1 MNGLDWTIIAV
12 YMAGMVLLSVFL
24 GRGQENQDDYYVGGR
39 NLPWWAVGVST
50 MATQSSSVSF
60 ISVPAFVALVK
71 GGGLTWLQYEV
82 AVPLAMIFIMIFLLP
97 LFRKLE
103 LISVY
108 EYLELRF
115 DSATRSLLA
124 AVFLFSRGLGTGV
137 GVYASAIPIS
147 VALHLDLSVTILAI
161 GIITLIYDTIGGMKA
176 VVYSDVLQMVILL
189 LGIALCITYA
199 IADMGSWDAVL
210 RAHDARRFVA
220 IDFGTGL
227 FDGARYP
234 FWGFLVGGFF
244 LYASYYGADQSQA
257 QRELSTPNLAHTKY
271 SLIFNGFARL
281 PLTVAYIVM
290 GLAVGAVFLQHPEA
304 IEKIT
309 LGGQVKPDRMIP
321 TFVLDYLPHGV
332 IALIFSA
339 ILAASMS
346 SLDSALNSLSASTM
360 QDFIDRYAPGLM
372 TTPKRQMWIGKLTT
386 VAWGFVIIAFAF
398 ALGDAESVVVLI
410 NKVGSAFYGPILA
423 TFVVGV
429 TLRRVGGKAMIAG
442 IVAGVG
448 ANVFL
453 WLSFD
458 KALFWMW
465 WNMTGA
471 IVSAFV
477 ALVASLAFPQ
487 VSDLSSRGVVLW
499 DTDIWRN
506 EGRWVPAYGLL
517 LAYFGGILWIL
528 SRLPRWLTPAG

>member
-1 MNGLDWTIIAV
+1 MNTLDWTVIGF
-12 YMAGMVLLSVFL
+12 YMAGMILLSVLL
-24 GRGQENQDDYYVGGR
+24 GRGQESQEDYYVGGR
-39 NLPWWAVGVST
+39 DLPWWAVGVST

-60 ISVPAFVALVK
+60 ISVPAFVALVQ
-71 GGGLTWLQYEV
+71 GGGMTWLQYEV

-115 DSATRSLLA
+115 GSGTRSFLS

-147 VALHLDLSVTILAI
+147 VALGLDLSVTILAI

-189 LGIALCITYA
+189 AGIGLCIGYA
-199 IADMGSWDAVL
+199 LGQTGGWGAAL
-210 RAHDARRFVA
+210 AAHDPQRFVA
-220 IDFGTGL
+220 LDLTTGL
-227 FDGARYP
+227 FDGGKYP

-290 GLAVGAVFLQHPEA
+290 GLAVGAVFAKSPEA
-304 IEKIT
+304 RAMIT
-309 LGGQVKPDRMIP
+309 LDGQIKPDRMVP
-321 TFVLDYLPHGV
+321 AFVLNYLPHGI

-346 SLDSALNSLSASTM
+346 SLDSALNSLSAATM
-360 QDFIDRYAPGLM
+360 QDFIDRYAPQL
-372 TTPKRQMWIGKLTT
+372 TNTEKKQLWIGKLTT
-386 VAWGFVIIAFAF
+386 VLWGLTIIGFAF

-423 TFVVGV
+423 TFVIGV
-429 TLRRVGGKAMIAG
+429 TLRRVSGPAMVLG
-442 IVAGVG
+442 IIAGVG
-448 ANVFL
+448 TNVAL
-453 WLSFD
+453 WLVYGD
-458 KALFWMW
+458 ALFWMW
-465 WNMTGA
+465 WNATGCLVSA
-471 IVSAFV
+471 ATAFIVSLIAPNRRDLTGND
-477 ALVASLAFPQ
+477 LVI
-487 VSDLSSRGVVLW
+487 W
-499 DTDIWRN
+499 DTDIWRD
-506 EGRWVPAYGLL
+506 ERRWLPSYGLL
-517 LAYFGGILWIL
+517 LAYFGVMLYTL
-528 SRLPRWLTPAG
+528 HQLPSWFAPGS